1 MNIFIFDA
9 RVCLYSVLSTFPA
22 LRVVLREA
30 IGCPKAV
37 PLKKIVVVPDN
48 EPSRYKNLKRTK
60 AADSISFSL
69 HIYHTKY
76 GVIPLWSSLYCLNG
90 LTYSVHAPLTSQEQH
105 HIMNSIEFSL
115 SNSWITQI
123 TAIYQ
128 NTVGRIALLIW
139 TFDFPWWRCSFY
151 KNWQSLDQTQ
161 WL

>member
-1 MNIFIFDA
+1 MESRYSNIQESGNEACLLRILTNVDWITKKYTIPIFMNIFIFDA

-76 GVIPLWSSLYCLNG
+76 GVIPL
-90 LTYSVHAPLTSQEQH
+90 
-105 HIMNSIEFSL
+105 
-115 SNSWITQI
+115 
-123 TAIYQ
+123 
-128 NTVGRIALLIW
+128 
-139 TFDFPWWRCSFY
+139 
-151 KNWQSLDQTQ
+151 
-161 WL
+161 